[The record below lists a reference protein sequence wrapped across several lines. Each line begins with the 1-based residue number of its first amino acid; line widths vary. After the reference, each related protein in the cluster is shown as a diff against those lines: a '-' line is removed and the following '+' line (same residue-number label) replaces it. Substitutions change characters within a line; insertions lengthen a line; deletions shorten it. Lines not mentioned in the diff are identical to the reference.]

1 MFPATLLSRV
11 TALFT
16 RDGKRYRGLRG
27 RGQSWEEVA
36 RRRLEAEGYRILESN
51 YRTKV
56 GELDFVARDG
66 ETLCFI
72 EVKGRGGLGFGLP
85 AEAVTREKQRRM
97 SRAAQAY
104 LQRER
109 IAEAVCRFDVVAIL
123 ESSSLPEIRI
133 IRDAFRGP
141 IPPRARR

>member
-1 MFPATLLSRV
+1 VFPATLLSRV

-16 RDGKRYRGLRG
+16 RDRKRYRGLRG

-36 RRRLEAEGYRILESN
+36 RRRLEAEGYRILETN
-51 YRTKV
+51 YLTKV

-66 ETLCFI
+66 DTLCFI
-72 EVKGRGGLGFGLP
+72 EVKGRRGIGFGLP
-85 AEAVTREKQRRM
+85 AEAVTQEKRRRM

-104 LQRER
+104 LQREK
-109 IAEAVCRFDVVAIL
+109 ITETVCRFDVVAIL
-123 ESSSLPEIRI
+123 ESCSLPEIRI